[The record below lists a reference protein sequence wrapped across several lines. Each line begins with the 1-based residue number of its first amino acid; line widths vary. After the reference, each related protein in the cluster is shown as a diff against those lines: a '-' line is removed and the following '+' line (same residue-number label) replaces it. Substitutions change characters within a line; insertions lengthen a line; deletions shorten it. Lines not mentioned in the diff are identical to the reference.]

1 MRFAPAP
8 KLGAGAIGRRSV
20 AERMDRSM
28 YRFVLKHSGRQ
39 QLYILIFVAISWPIG
54 FMLFDVPKQIINR
67 ALGGEG
73 PPFVA
78 SALGIYEFVFFGSQT
93 MFLVILCVFF
103 LFLVILNN
111 ALKFHINTSKGRTAE
126 RLLRRLRYLLYARVL
141 RFPLHHFKR
150 TSQGE
155 VISMITAESEPIG
168 AFFVGSV
175 VDPVFLGGQLIVA
188 IGFIVVQ
195 NPLLGVAAAALY
207 PIQIYI
213 VPRLQKRVSALAK
226 ARLREIRR
234 LSDHVGESVSGVVD
248 IHANDT
254 SNLELSRFA
263 DRLAAIYNI
272 RFEIFQRKYTIKF
285 LNNFLDKL
293 APFLFYLFG
302 GILVIEG
309 DITIGALVAVIGA
322 HKDMSTPWKE
332 LLNWY
337 QQQADARVKYD
348 QVVSQFDPDG
358 MMDDALQHIEPD
370 SDESLAGPI
379 ELANVSLVDEDEV
392 RRLAGV
398 TLNLDADSSVAVVGG
413 GSSGKDYFAFLL
425 ARLVVPTGGRITI
438 AGKNLVE
445 LPESVTGRRIAFA
458 GATPIMQ
465 SASVRNNLVYGLKHR
480 PLRPPDYD
488 EAEAKK
494 RQSEMAEAAR
504 AGNIEHDFHADWID
518 YQSAGVDGPE
528 ALFERML
535 EIFDVVELSDDI
547 YQLGLRGTID
557 PAKRPDIAEAV
568 LKSRAAMADR
578 LRDPAYSDLVEL
590 FDRSLYN
597 TNATVAENLLFG
609 TPVGDTFDI
618 NRLPQHP
625 YMLETLRKSGLV
637 DDFITAGRSVAETMI
652 EIFADLPPGHEFF
665 EQYSFISSEDLP
677 EFRTLLSRTDRRSH
691 DEMTEED
698 RVALMS
704 LPFKMIVA
712 QHRLGIITEDLQQ
725 KILTARDRFA
735 ADLPSELSDAV
746 EFFDPNAYNA
756 AAALQ
761 DNILFGKLAYGQAE
775 GPRRVG
781 ALIAETLDDLHLRG
795 SVMEAGLE
803 FQVGVAGGRLSTVQR
818 QKLSLA
824 RALLKCPDLF
834 IFNEATSAMDP
845 SVQDRVA
852 ERILKA
858 REGKGVIWVVNRAP
872 MAAKFERVIVFAEGR
887 VVEHGPYSDLN
898 REGTALY
905 DLLQSA

>member
-1 MRFAPAP
+1 M
-8 KLGAGAIGRRSV
+8 

-54 FMLFDVPKQIINR
+54 FMLFEVPKQIINR
-67 ALGGEG
+67 ALGGDG

-78 SALGIYEFVFFGSQT
+78 SVLGVYDYVFFGSQT

-103 LFLVILNN
+103 LLLVVLNN
-111 ALKFHINTSKGRTAE
+111 ALKYHINTTKGRIAE
-126 RLLRRLRYLLYARVL
+126 RLLRRLRYSLFSRVL

-175 VDPVFLGGQLIVA
+175 VDPIFLSGQLIVA
-188 IGFIVVQ
+188 IGFIVIQ

-213 VPRLQKRVSALAK
+213 VPRLQKKVGQLGK

-234 LSDHVGESVSGVVD
+234 LSDHVGESVTGVVD

-263 DRLAAIYNI
+263 DRLSTIYNI
-272 RFEIFQRKYTIKF
+272 RFEIFRRKYTIKF

-309 DITIGALVAVIGA
+309 DITIGALVAVIAA
-322 HKDMSTPWKE
+322 HKDMSQPWKE

-337 QQQADARVKYD
+337 QQQYDARVKYE

-358 MMDDALQHIEPD
+358 MLDEEVLLTDAEGDQ
-370 SDESLAGPI
+370 SLVGPI
-379 ELANVSLVDEDEV
+379 EFANVSLVDEDEV
-392 RRLAGV
+392 RRLAGL
-398 TLNLDADSSVAVVGG
+398 TLNLDPHSSVAVVGG
-413 GSSGKDYFAFLL
+413 GSSGKDYFASLL
-425 ARLVVPTGGRITI
+425 ARLAVPTGGRITI
-438 AGKNLVE
+438 DGKNLAE
-445 LPESVTGRRIAFA
+445 LPESVTGRRIAYA
-458 GATPIMQ
+458 GGTPAMQ
-465 SASVRNNLVYGLKHR
+465 SASVRDNLVYGLKHR
-480 PLRPPDYD
+480 PVRLPDYD
-488 EAEAKK
+488 EAEAKQ
-494 RQSEMAEAAR
+494 RQSDLAEAAR
-504 AGNIEHDFHADWID
+504 AGNIEHDFNADWID
-518 YQSAGVDGPE
+518 YESAGVDGPE

-535 EIFDVVELSDDI
+535 TVFDIVELSDDI
-547 YQLGLRGTID
+547 YQLGLRGTVD
-557 PAKRPDIAEAV
+557 PAERPDIAEAI

-578 LRDPAYSDLVEL
+578 LRDPAYSELVEL
-590 FDRSLYN
+590 FDRSAYN

-625 YMLETLRKSGLV
+625 YMLETLRKSDLV
-637 DDFITAGRSVAETMI
+637 DDLITAGRSVTETMV

-665 EQYSFISSEDLP
+665 EQYSFISSDDLP
-677 EFRTLLSRTDRRSH
+677 EFRTLLSRTDHRSH

-704 LPFKMIVA
+704 LPFKLNVA
-712 QHRLGIITEDLQQ
+712 QHRLGIITDELRE

-735 ADLPSELSDAV
+735 ADLPDELSDAV
-746 EFFDPNAYNA
+746 EFFDPDTYNA

-803 FQVGVAGGRLSTVQR
+803 FQVGVGGGRLSTVQR

-824 RALLKCPDLF
+824 RALLKRPDLF
-834 IFNEATSAMDP
+834 IANDATSAMDP
-845 SVQDRVA
+845 SVQDRIV
-852 ERILKA
+852 EKIVQE
-858 REGKGVIWVVNRAP
+858 REGKGVIWVVNRAA
-872 MAAKFERVIVFAEGR
+872 MTAKFDRVVVFVDGR
-887 VVEHGPYSDLN
+887 MVEHGPYCELN

-905 DLLQSA
+905 ELLQSV